1 MPFSG
6 IFTAS
11 MHESFCFIDLFLK
24 IKNPEKTRDE
34 KIMHTDIDSVI
45 HHYNLKE
52 KEFLMKKENLT
63 LRKKCIFAFLLVVF
77 CRVLAGIPTPF
88 VNREYFSA
96 VTEMNSALGFMN
108 VLSGNS
114 LSNLSIMALGIT
126 PYITASIV
134 LQLMGVVIPR
144 IDELRRGM
152 AEDRE
157 KLERI
162 TVILGCVLSFI
173 QGISM
178 SIGFGRSGMLVSTA
192 WYAVILVSAIW
203 MLGTLIES
211 FIGKFISDKLIGNGI
226 SMILLANI
234 LSSYPSDAYSLYNM
248 LSSGRKTAVAVTIG
262 AAAVIGIFAMFAF
275 TVFVEGCEKR
285 VPVTYAQKMGNYQ
298 NSKIV
303 SNIPIKLC
311 PGSVVPVIF
320 ASSLFAIPG
329 MVAAIMGRS
338 AGWLNIFNTMSWF
351 NSSYEWYWSFGAL
364 IYVAMIFGFSYYY
377 VNIEINPIQVAADIK
392 KGGGMIPGIRPGKP
406 TADYIK
412 RQMKYT
418 IFIGAIAL
426 SVIAMVPIVV
436 GGLFNIPRVS
446 FLGTSIIIVCGVCL
460 ELRKTITSEM
470 NTKQT
475 YRRKGSFLNGK
486 R

>member
-1 MPFSG
+1 MERNDEILNS
-6 IFTAS
+6 IKDDVELYKKAVADRNDRWKA
-11 MHESFCFIDLFLK
+11 ESDIESRINRNILRLTQGD
-24 IKNPEKTRDE
+24 EMVTR
-34 KIMHTDIDSVI
+34 
-45 HHYNLKE
+45 
-52 KEFLMKKENLT
+52 
-63 LRKKCIFAFLLVVF
+63 
-77 CRVLAGIPTPF
+77 
-88 VNREYFSA
+88 
-96 VTEMNSALGFMN
+96 
-108 VLSGNS
+108 
-114 LSNLSIMALGIT
+114 
-126 PYITASIV
+126 
-134 LQLMGVVIPR
+134 
-144 IDELRRGM
+144 
-152 AEDRE
+152 
-157 KLERI
+157 
-162 TVILGCVLSFI
+162 
-173 QGISM
+173 
-178 SIGFGRSGMLVSTA
+178 
-192 WYAVILVSAIW
+192 
-203 MLGTLIES
+203 IES

-303 SNIPIKLC
+303 SNIPIKLTDTSRL
-311 PGSVVPVIF
+311 PAITGRS
-320 ASSLFAIPG
+320 ALFAIPG

-460 ELRKTITSEM
+460 ELRKTITSE
-470 NTKQT
+470 
-475 YRRKGSFLNGK
+475 LNGK